1 MLHVQPV
8 HTVSWDTPVNHM
20 ASLGPSPWLPLLISA
35 PAVQLL
41 LLLLLLVPSHPQNL
55 SWMQGDPSMEGD
67 SSGESDPLG
76 EADRP
81 REEDPPGG
89 VDPHGEGPPQVHAKP
104 GEQEE
109 DPLKLEDLPTVATP
123 EGTQGHQNNGH
134 GDKKGA
140 AREHWRY
147 GGTRAP
153 LPASPGLRQPASSPR
168 SSAAARGEQAW
179 GREGCR
185 GRAPSPPRSPRRGRG
200 GHGRQEGA
208 GIVVAGAG
216 RPAVFAVYVPPAFP
230 EVWNG
235 GGLCDLHPEFRP
247 LVMAQTQASVFHCHP
262 LPRSQEGPEEN
273 GAYEQLLSRLDEITE
288 EGSEI
293 WIPGLDVSALLPSD
307 LSRYFQYEGSLT
319 TPPCSQGVI
328 WTVFNQTVKLSARQL
343 HALTGSLW
351 GPRDARL
358 QLNFRATQPLNGRVI
373 EASFPAE
380 AHSSPAPVHMSSCF
394 TTGDILALIFGL
406 LFAATSIAFLVQMR
420 KQHRHRSGTKKG
432 VSYSPAEMVETGA

>member
-1 MLHVQPV
+1 
-8 HTVSWDTPVNHM
+8 M

-147 GGTRAP
+147 G
-153 LPASPGLRQPASSPR
+153 
-168 SSAAARGEQAW
+168 
-179 GREGCR
+179 
-185 GRAPSPPRSPRRGRG
+185 
-200 GHGRQEGA
+200 
-208 GIVVAGAG
+208 
-216 RPAVFAVYVPPAFP
+216 VYVPPAFP